1 MSYILD
7 ALKKS
12 ERARNLGR
20 GVVLGKGERVSS
32 VLTKRNTWPVA
43 IGVTLLLG
51 LSLMMGLYLRD
62 TRFGNTDPE
71 SRPAVDTVAKDIGRT
86 AQVEARQGT
95 GLVKDSADNLA
106 QQARKV
112 SLTERRSKPS
122 RIKSVTKTETPPTS
136 ATGTSSE
143 PNQVPFLRTM
153 PEDFQRSLPKLVV
166 NIHVYS
172 PDESQRMLYINNRQ
186 YHKGDQVGGGAR
198 VEEVVEDGVVM
209 IHRGTRFKLQRPN

>member
-12 ERARNLGR
+12 ERARDLGQ
-20 GVVLGKGERVSS
+20 GVVLDKGERASS
-32 VLTKRNTWPVA
+32 VLTKRNIWPVA

-51 LSLMMGLYLRD
+51 LSLMMGLYLRN

-71 SRPAVDTVAKDIGRT
+71 SRPAVDTVAKDIGGT
-86 AQVEARQGT
+86 AQAEAGQGT
-95 GLVKDSADNLA
+95 ELVKDNTDNLA
-106 QQARKV
+106 RQAP
-112 SLTERRSKPS
+112 LTERRSKS
-122 RIKSVTKTETPPTS
+122 TRIRSAAKVELPPTS
-136 ATGTSSE
+136 ITGTPSE

-172 PDESQRMLYINNRQ
+172 PDESQRMLYINNRR
-186 YHKGDQVGGGAR
+186 YHKGDQVEGGAR
-198 VEEVVEDGVVM
+198 VEEIVEDGVVM
-209 IHRGTRFKLQRPN
+209 VHRGTRFKLQRPN